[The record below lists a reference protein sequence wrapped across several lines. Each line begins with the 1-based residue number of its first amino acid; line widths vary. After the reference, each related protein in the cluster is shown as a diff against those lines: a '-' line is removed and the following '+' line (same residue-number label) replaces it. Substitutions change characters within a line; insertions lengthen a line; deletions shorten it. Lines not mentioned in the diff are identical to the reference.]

1 MIGKGL
7 IIILVIKE
15 RVGGSMRPEIKK
27 LQGHRLV
34 FKMHKKY
41 NIKKLA
47 ILYVNISGTMFMLS
61 NDKILWRRYMA
72 LRRRINKI
80 LHRENL
86 LYSWEE

>member
-47 ILYVNISGTMFMLS
+47 ILYANVSGTMFELCR
-61 NDKILWRRYMA
+61 DKLLWRRFMA
-72 LRRRINKI
+72 LRRKINKTI
-80 LHRENL
+80 FKNVKEREL
-86 LYSWEE
+86 E